1 MISRLI
7 VPRRT
12 SISLAAMTSRC
23 QFIASS
29 ACGLSSWKQRAMKVV
44 KSWRSSAS
52 YSEQDRSS
60 LIGNWVLAA
69 HPGLQLLDDL
79 LVRRAE
85 RALRG
90 FRFCPAFDLL
100 QEGKGDWGG
109 SPFAGGGLIHDLND
123 RPRAFVVFS
132 PPAVL

>member
-52 YSEQDRSS
+52 YSERDRSS
-60 LIGNWVLAA
+60 LIGNWFFAA

-100 QEGKGDWGG
+100 QDVEQEFGG
-109 SPFAGGGLIHDLND
+109 APIALGTERYCSQHTREKTGS
-123 RPRAFVVFS
+123 R
-132 PPAVL
+132 